1 MKSCKF
7 STAKSSKICG
17 LDWTDQ
23 QSSEREREN
32 NLKIEYSKKTVKYI
46 NSVDKRAK
54 KLIPET
60 VPEPD
65 EIEAI
70 WEGREDRAKNGTVP
84 HDAINWD

>member
-1 MKSCKF
+1 MSKEMLKNLIELVPEEDVEVLYKVIIKF
-7 STAKSSKICG
+7 
-17 LDWTDQ
+17 
-23 QSSEREREN
+23 
-32 NLKIEYSKKTVKYI
+32 
-46 NSVDKRAK
+46 
-54 KLIPET
+54 IPET